1 MTKRRST
8 GAARNVNR
16 NARRTVRKAGT
27 GKRASTVYSRK
38 RGLMRR
44 GRRGGS
50 YRQGASLT
58 AGKAGVWQSK
68 AYAAGSHA
76 ASTCALTEEGA
87 AGRARLVNERWYA
100 WYRTIRRLPWP
111 LYHAAA
117 SRFAE
122 GFGRG
127 WNLENYVWLPTQKRV
142 SAVLTVMNEKDTIPS
157 VLAQL
162 SRIPLHEII
171 IVVNGSTD
179 GTLEVIRRSSQ
190 AIIVHYSEPLGHDVG
205 RAIGAKLAEADILL
219 FLDGDFPIMAEQLM
233 PFVDAIE
240 QGYDLA
246 LNDLSP
252 YIGVFAHRDDVTAVK
267 EFVNRSLARPDLGAN
282 SLTAVPHAIR
292 KEAAQKIGYTNLA
305 VPPKAQA
312 IAIGQGLKICSPASV
327 NVFASNRLRRHNV
340 GRSNAVADLIIGDH
354 IEALRTA
361 LHGQGKRLSYADRI
375 RDRSILES

>member
-1 MTKRRST
+1 MTRRRSA
-8 GAARNVNR
+8 GAARSVNR
-16 NARRTVRKAGT
+16 NARRTVHKTGT
-27 GKRASTVYSRK
+27 GKRAGTVNSRK
-38 RGLMRR
+38 RGLMCR
-44 GRRGGS
+44 GHRSGNRPDT
-50 YRQGASLT
+50 RLV
-58 AGKAGVWQSK
+58 AGNAGLWQRKAF
-68 AYAAGSHA
+68 AAGSLA
-76 ASTCALTEEGA
+76 ASTCSLAEEGA
-87 AGRARLVNERWYA
+87 GSRARLVNDRWHA
-100 WYRTIRRLPWP
+100 WYRTIKRLPWP

-117 SRFAE
+117 SRFAA
-122 GFGRG
+122 GFGKG
-127 WNLENYVWLPTQKRV
+127 WNLDHYVWLPTQKRV
-142 SAVLTVMNEKDTIPS
+142 AAVLTVMNEKETIPS

-171 IVVNGSTD
+171 IVVNGSND
-179 GTLEVIRRSSQ
+179 GTLETIRRSSQ
-190 AIIVHYSEPLGHDVG
+190 AIIVHYCKALGHDVG

-240 QGYDLA
+240 RGYDIA

-252 YIGVFAHRDDVTAVK
+252 YIGVFAQRDVVTAIK

-282 SLTAVPHAIR
+282 SLTAIPHAIR
-292 KEAAQKIGYTNLA
+292 KEAAEKIGYANLS

-312 IAIGQGLKICSPASV
+312 IAIGQGLKVCAPASV
-327 NVFASNRLRRHNV
+327 NVIASNRLRGHNV

-361 LHGQGKRLSYADRI
+361 LHGQGKRLSYADRV

>member
-1 MTKRRST
+1 
-8 GAARNVNR
+8 
-16 NARRTVRKAGT
+16 
-27 GKRASTVYSRK
+27 
-38 RGLMRR
+38 MRR
-44 GRRGGS
+44 GRRSGS
-50 YRQGASLT
+50 NRQGTRLA
-58 AGKAGVWQSK
+58 AGKTGLWQSK
-68 AYAAGSHA
+68 AFAAGSHA
-76 ASTCALTEEGA
+76 ASTCSLTEEGA
-87 AGRARLVNERWYA
+87 SRARLVNERWYA

-122 GFGRG
+122 GFGKG
-127 WNLENYVWLPTQKRV
+127 WNLDHYVWLPTQKRV
-142 SAVLTVMNEKDTIPS
+142 AAILTVMNEKDTISS

-171 IVVNGSTD
+171 IVVNGSND
-179 GTLEVIRRSSQ
+179 GTLETIRRSSQ
-190 AIIVHYSEPLGHDVG
+190 AIIVHYREALGHDVG

-240 QGYDLA
+240 RGYDIA

-252 YIGVFAHRDDVTAVK
+252 YIGVFAHRDDVTAIK

-282 SLTAVPHAIR
+282 SLTAIPHAIR
-292 KEAAQKIGYTNLA
+292 KDAAQKIGYTNLS

-327 NVFASNRLRRHNV
+327 NVFASNRLRGHNV

-375 RDRSILES
+375 RDRSILET